1 MSYSNLQSKLINLT
15 EKIDILTKDSDDL
28 NYRYDKVLKEKTELE
43 DKFEKITQE
52 VKKHAD
58 LQNMILNQ
66 RLQSMQEL
74 YEAKVAVKV
83 DIVVGNST

>member
-1 MSYSNLQSKLINLT
+1 MSYENLRSKLITLT
-15 EKIDILTKDSDDL
+15 EKIDILTKESDDL
-28 NYRYDKVLKEKTELE
+28 NFRYDKVMKEKTELE
-43 DKFEKITQE
+43 EKFEKITLE

-74 YEAKVAVKV
+74 YEAKVLDTAY
-83 DIVVGNST
+83 IL

>member
-15 EKIDILTKDSDDL
+15 EKIDVLTKDSEDL

-43 DKFEKITQE
+43 NKFERITLE

-58 LQNMILNQ
+58 LQNMILN
-66 RLQSMQEL
+66 
-74 YEAKVAVKV
+74 
-83 DIVVGNST
+83 